1 MKTNVIRLVF
11 CLMALLLCAGVE
23 ELMPKVFGL
32 GCPLLLTL
40 VLVLSHRGTVLS
52 SALLAIAA
60 GVFEDAL
67 SSLPLMT
74 SVSAF
79 LVLASLLRWSGLP
92 WAVAVLSY
100 PFYQVWLAL
109 WTGGL
114 GGGVFG
120 RLLVA
125 LPIGVLTL
133 ALAGAVIERAVRKA
147 AIDERD

>member
-1 MKTNVIRLVF
+1 
-11 CLMALLLCAGVE
+11 MALLLCAGAE
-23 ELMPKVFGL
+23 ELAPRIFGL
-32 GCPLLLTL
+32 GFPLLLTL
-40 VLVLSHRGTVLS
+40 VLVLSVRGTVLS

-67 SSLPLMT
+67 SALPLMT

-79 LVLASLLRWSGLP
+79 LALASLLRWSDLP
-92 WAVAVLSY
+92 RTVAILSY
-100 PFYQVWLAL
+100 PFYQVWLSL
-109 WTGGL
+109 WTGGF

-125 LPIGVLTL
+125 LPVGVLTL
-133 ALAGAVIERAVRKA
+133 ALAGTVIEWAARKA